1 MTFGKSQT
9 EKQNEIKFIIADK
22 KKKKKNSKIFDIK
35 GLKQS

>member
-22 KKKKKNSKIFDIK
+22 KKKKFQDI
-35 GLKQS
+35 